1 MRPDTAPR
9 PWRPTPLVGVSLALH
24 LLLPALLLWRPAWWP
39 GLLGVLLLDHL
50 LLVSLGLWPRSHGLG
65 PNLTRLPPAAAA
77 CGAVAITIDDG
88 PDPEVTPRVLALLAE
103 HGAQAT
109 FFCIG
114 ERAARHPELCR
125 AIVGAGH
132 ELGNHGQ
139 RHPLFASLLGPG
151 GWAREVG
158 DGQRTLEALSG
169 QPPRYYRA
177 VAGLRNPMLD
187 PVLHRLGLQLA
198 SWTRRGFDT
207 RCRDAAEV
215 RARLL
220 DQLAPGDILLLHDGH
235 AARTAEGVPII
246 LAVLPGLLEA
256 LAERNLRPIT
266 LSRAC
271 TQP

>member
-1 MRPDTAPR
+1 MPP
-9 PWRPTPLVGVSLALH
+9 
-24 LLLPALLLWRPAWWP
+24 LPAYVKASAAVHAAAGVAAALAPAAWP
-39 GLLGVLLLDHL
+39 WALAAVAANHL
-50 LLVSLGLWPRSHGLG
+50 VITGAGLWPRSSWLG
-65 PNLTRLPPAAAA
+65 RNWTRLPAAAA
-77 CGAVAITIDDG
+77 ARRELAITIDDG

>member
-1 MRPDTAPR
+1 M
-9 PWRPTPLVGVSLALH
+9 VGLSLGLH
-24 LLLPALLLWRPAWWP
+24 LLLPVLLVWHLDWWPALL
-39 GLLGVLLLDHL
+39 GLLLLDHL
-50 LLVSLGLWPRSHGLG
+50 LLVSQGLWPRSRGLG
-65 PNLTRLPPAAAA
+65 PNLTRLPPEAAARNE
-77 CGAVAITIDDG
+77 VAITIDDG

-103 HGAQAT
+103 RGAHAT

-114 ERAARHPELCR
+114 ERAARHPALCR
-125 AIVGAGH
+125 DIVAAGH

-139 RHPLFASLLGPG
+139 RHPRLASLLGLG
-151 GWAREVG
+151 GWAREIG
-158 DGQRTLEALSG
+158 DAQRTLGALSR

-207 RCRDAAEV
+207 RCGDAARV

-220 DQLAPGDILLLHDGH
+220 HRLAPGDILLLHDGH
-235 AARTAEGVPII
+235 AARTAQGLPVI
-246 LAVLPGLLEA
+246 LAVLPGLLDA
-256 LAERNLRPIT
+256 LAERRLRAVT

-271 TQP
+271 TPL